1 RNISEI
7 VKPTNTKHSISL
19 HLKRWWSIVPTCVW
33 WAIWRERNL
42 RCHENIT
49 NSIQKVKENC
59 INMLFFWCKEDGI
72 EEVEQ
77 LVDFL
82 GSM

>member
-1 RNISEI
+1 M
-7 VKPTNTKHSISL
+7 T
-19 HLKRWWSIVPTCVW
+19 RWSVVPACFW
-33 WAIWRERNL
+33 WAILRERNL

-49 NSIQKVKENC
+49 NTIQKVKENC
-59 INMLFFWCKEDGI
+59 IDVLYIWCKEDGI

-82 GSM
+82 GSMLRK